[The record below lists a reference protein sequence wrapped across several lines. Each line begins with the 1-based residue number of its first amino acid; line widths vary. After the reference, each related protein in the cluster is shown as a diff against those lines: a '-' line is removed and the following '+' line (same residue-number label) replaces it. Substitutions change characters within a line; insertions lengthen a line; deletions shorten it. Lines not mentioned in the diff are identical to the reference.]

1 MSTEQQ
7 KPRFAILVVTL
18 AAFLFVLAPLSRE
31 RIGGQTV
38 APPILTFVLGV
49 GVYACAHTRR
59 SFFIALALAL
69 PAAVLLW
76 TGSGGEGAE
85 PGTAAW
91 LLLALFIVYLLTVV
105 GAAVIRARRVTLDT
119 ILGAIAVYLL
129 LAMVWTLL
137 YAVVALLDPN
147 AFQLPSVDAARIDR
161 ARLGTDLPTFVYYS
175 FVTLTTMGYGDVLPL
190 SHAARGLATC
200 EAVVGQIY
208 LAVLVA
214 RLVGLHIVHA
224 ERHDD

>member
-49 GVYACAHTRR
+49 GVYACAQTRR

-76 TGSGGEGAE
+76 RSDGEGAE
-85 PGTAAW
+85 RGTAAW

-161 ARLGTDLPTFVYYS
+161 ARLGADLPTFVYYS

-214 RLVGLHIVHA
+214 RLVGLHIIHA